1 MDIKI
6 YNRKVTVSTAQID
19 EFGYL
24 LDGCKIVIRQG
35 LDHGDRLDTL
45 VHELLHAICDVVG
58 LHPDNEEGMV
68 HAMATG
74 LTTVMIDNPVF
85 MSAIRQLAND
95 AREDLR

>member
-1 MDIKI
+1 MDIKV
-6 YNRKVTVSTAQID
+6 YNRKVSVSSATIE

-24 LDGCKIVIRQG
+24 LEGSKIVIRQG

-45 VHELLHAICDVVG
+45 IHELLHAICDVVG
-58 LHPDNEEGMV
+58 MHPDNEECMV

-74 LTTVMIDNPVF
+74 LSTVMIDNPLF

-95 AREDLR
+95 ARDELR